1 MNIEA
6 MTDPNET
13 VASCDEVITKF
24 RQDLSATPED
34 HPDRFKQL
42 NNLAAKLSQRFSYT
56 KKFSDLE
63 EAFKLSGQAIAAA
76 PEGHPKRAFV
86 LMNHARNLVDRFR
99 ATRVIH
105 NLEEAIKFQQQA
117 IAITP
122 QDDPARCELLGQHG
136 AWLHERY
143 CVTKDLRDLEEML
156 EICRQSVEAATNNN
170 PRRAIL
176 LNNLANC
183 LIDKI
188 LLTEDTTD
196 LEKTIATSYQALSAS
211 NDNSV
216 QAASLH
222 TLAICHGL
230 KFSETKATDELQ
242 KAIQLQQQAVALTP
256 QHDVELPRRL
266 NNLGILLGKKYLET
280 RVVVDL
286 EEAIRLCREA
296 VETTPKGDPELN
308 KRKRDLDFWI
318 GKSATREINIDEQD
332 GPISAPGQVR
342 DANSTRETNLFKV
355 DTEMASCLQ
364 DLEDES
370 LQYFLEIEEEN
381 TGNDPDELFIYTCFL
396 IFSRSQNIEYLD
408 RAIRRAQSWLSS
420 TPPENEDR
428 ARRFEILNIA
438 IEKRIP
444 LCGTSTGTS
453 AGEAIFAW
461 LDDIFEGFTSEK
473 DVQTAFSYALKS
485 VARPEYFKNNS
496 KLSNAM
502 NSKANEINE
511 SYEAT
516 SNLAALNESIQIHR
530 YSLKMATPAT
540 SDWACISY
548 NLALRFKNR
557 AAITASLV
565 DVNTSIQYANQAAST
580 ALESDEHR
588 GMFLKSLGSAFRQ
601 RFELTG
607 AIDDLDEAVKY
618 CTAAVAACD
627 PNHFA
632 WSSCFSSLANALGR
646 RFEMTGSLE
655 DINRAVEVVGFY
667 TESGGQ
673 SEVDSISLCCWL
685 MTRSERTGSEE
696 DLDRAIEVV
705 TRAIDASPEKGY
717 TRHLSFANLGRCHLM
732 RFDNFHSPQSLDL
745 AIEATTKAIEL
756 LPEGH
761 SERSRWLSNLGVML
775 LRRSQHNGSRNDLD
789 SAIQVARQ
797 AVGAHRPDGR
807 KSTFLL
813 NLGESLRIRYEE
825 YGSEDD
831 RELCLA
837 SYMGGWDCRDGPPA
851 ERVLLAKKASEIL
864 IAQGEWPKSASFLK
878 AAVQLLPLVSPRA
891 LQNTDKQYRLGTY
904 AGLTSNAAAA
914 SLNAGD
920 GPIDALQLLEAG
932 RGIISSSV
940 MDMRIDVSELEQQ
953 HPELAAKFN
962 ALREVLDAPREET
975 NTPSNDFSVS
985 QTSLRRNAEQNLD
998 QVLKEIRA
1006 KPGHHDFLL
1015 PPSKE
1020 ELLAAADPD
1029 PIIVVNL
1036 STIRSDAFIIY
1047 RSQINLVPLPDL
1059 RVVDVQKWSIKLHPA
1074 SSLRTDQM
1082 LKWLW
1087 DTTCNPIL
1095 EALASQEPP
1104 HCNGQPHI
1112 WWIPTGHLSRF
1123 PLHAA
1128 GYHHL
1133 KSAKS
1138 VLDVVVSSYASS
1150 VKALLQGRRKS
1161 AQLSSSQNHDS
1172 LLAVTMKHTPGLP
1185 SHQTLPFVEAEWDM
1199 LNQTWSTAKTK
1210 MTLTRPPPRK
1220 SEVLERM
1227 PSTKIFHFAGH
1238 GSSNPHEPSKSCLL
1252 LEDWQTDP
1260 LTVGDLRDCRFQKDP
1275 PFLGYLSACSTGA
1288 NKAAGLQDEGIHL
1301 IGALQLAGFQNVVGT
1316 LWEVSD
1322 KHCVDVARV
1331 VYQTLRDE
1339 GLTNRAVCRGL
1350 HRAQLALRDAEIRR
1364 AKPARAIKAVDS
1376 DDESDDDRNWFWI
1389 PYVHYGVI

>member
-1 MNIEA
+1 

-13 VASCDEVITKF
+13 VASRDEVIIKF

-42 NNLAAKLSQRFSYT
+42 NNLAAELRQRFSYT
-56 KKFSDLE
+56 KNFSDLE
-63 EAFKLSGQAIAAA
+63 EAIKLSSQAIGAV
-76 PEGHPKRAFV
+76 PDGHPKRAVV
-86 LMNHARNLVDRFR
+86 LTNHAGYLVTRFR

-105 NLEEAIKFQQQA
+105 TLEEAIKFQQQA
-117 IAITP
+117 IDITP
-122 QDDPARCELLGQHG
+122 QDDPARCEVLGQHG
-136 AWLHERY
+136 VWLHERY
-143 CVTKDLRDLEEML
+143 CLTKDLRDLEEML
-156 EICRQSVEAATNNN
+156 EIYRQSVEAATDDN

-176 LNNLANC
+176 LNNLASS

-188 LLTEDTTD
+188 LLTKDTTD
-196 LEKTIATSYQALSAS
+196 LEKTMATTYQALSAS
-211 NDNSV
+211 NDDSV

-222 TLAICHGL
+222 ILAICHGL
-230 KFSETKATDELQ
+230 KFSETKAIDELQ
-242 KAIQLQQQAVALTP
+242 KAIQLQQQVIALTP

-296 VETTPKGDPELN
+296 VETTPNGDPEMF
-308 KRKRDLDFWI
+308 KRKRDLNFWI
-318 GKSATREINIDEQD
+318 GKSATRGINIDKQN
-332 GPISAPGQVR
+332 GPISVPGQVR
-342 DANSTRETNLFKV
+342 NGNSTRETNLFKV

-364 DLEDES
+364 DLDDES
-370 LQYFLEIEEEN
+370 LRYHLEIEEEN

-396 IFSRSQNIEYLD
+396 IFSRSQNIEFLD
-408 RAIRRAQSWLSS
+408 RAIRRAQAWLSL

-438 IEKRIP
+438 IEK
-444 LCGTSTGTS
+444 GSH
-453 AGEAIFAW
+453 
-461 LDDIFEGFTSEK
+461 
-473 DVQTAFSYALKS
+473 S
-485 VARPEYFKNNS
+485 VAQALGIQQAKPYLTGLTIYS
-496 KLSNAM
+496 KALLRTRT
-502 NSKANEINE
+502 KANEIDE
-511 SYEAT
+511 SYQVT
-516 SNLAALNESIQIHR
+516 NNLATLDKSIQMHR
-530 YSLKMATPAT
+530 YSLDMAIPAT
-540 SDWACISY
+540 SNWACISY
-548 NLALRFKNR
+548 NLALRFTNR

-565 DVNTSIQYANQAAST
+565 DVSTSIQYANQAAST
-580 ALESDEHR
+580 ALESDKHR
-588 GMFLKSLGSAFRQ
+588 GMFLKSLGGAFRQ

-607 AIDDLDEAVKY
+607 SINDLDEAVEH

-632 WSSCFSSLANALGR
+632 WSSCFSSLSNALGR

-655 DINRAVEVVGFY
+655 DINRAVEAAGVYVEG
-667 TESGGQ
+667 GGQ
-673 SEVDSISLCCWL
+673 SGLDFINLCCWL
-685 MTRSERTGSEE
+685 MARSERTGSEE
-696 DLDRAIEVV
+696 DLDRAI
-705 TRAIDASPEKGY
+705 DASPEKGY
-717 TRHLSFANLGRCHLM
+717 TQHIAFANLGRCHLM
-732 RFDNFHSPQSLDL
+732 RFDHFHSPQSLDL
-745 AIEATTKAIEL
+745 AIEATTKAVEL
-756 LPEGH
+756 SAEGH
-761 SERSRWLSNLGVML
+761 SQRSRWLSNLGMML
-775 LRRSQHNGSRNDLD
+775 SRRSQHNGSRNDLD
-789 SAIQVARQ
+789 SAIQAARQ
-797 AVGAHRPDGR
+797 AIEAHHPDGR

-813 NLGESLRIRYEE
+813 NLGEFLRIRYEE

-837 SYMGGWDCRDGPPA
+837 SYMDGWDCRDGPPA
-851 ERVLLAKKASEIL
+851 ERVLLAKRASEIL
-864 IAQGEWPKSASFLK
+864 IAKEDWPKSASLLK

-920 GPIDALQLLEAG
+920 EPIDALQLLEAG

-953 HPELAAKFN
+953 HPELAANFN
-962 ALREVLDAPREET
+962 ALREVLDPPREET

-998 QVLKEIRA
+998 RVLKKIRA
-1006 KPGHHDFLL
+1006 KPGYHDFLL
-1015 PPSKE
+1015 PPPRE

-1029 PIIVVNL
+1029 PIIIVNL

-1047 RSQINLVPLPDL
+1047 KSQIKLVPLPDL
-1059 RVVDVQKWSIKLHPA
+1059 RVVDVQKWSIKLYPA

-1095 EALASQEPP
+1095 EALASQLPP
-1104 HCNGQPHI
+1104 HCNGQPHV

-1128 GYHHL
+1128 GYHKL
-1133 KSAKS
+1133 ESAKS

-1172 LLAVTMKHTPGLP
+1172 LLAVTMQHTPGLP
-1185 SHQTLPFVEAEWDM
+1185 SHQALPYVEAEWDM
-1199 LNQTWSTAKTK
+1199 LNQIWSMAKTK
-1210 MTLTRPPPRK
+1210 MNLTRPLARK
-1220 SEVLERM
+1220 SEVLEQM
-1227 PSTKIFHFAGH
+1227 PSSKIFHFAGH
-1238 GSSNPHEPSKSCLL
+1238 GSSNPHEPSKSFLL

-1288 NKAAGLQDEGIHL
+1288 NKAARLQDEGIHL

-1339 GLTNRAVCRGL
+1339 GLTNIAVCRGL

-1364 AKPARAIKAVDS
+1364 AKPTRTVKAVDS
-1376 DDESDDDRNWFWI
+1376 DDESDGDKNWFWI